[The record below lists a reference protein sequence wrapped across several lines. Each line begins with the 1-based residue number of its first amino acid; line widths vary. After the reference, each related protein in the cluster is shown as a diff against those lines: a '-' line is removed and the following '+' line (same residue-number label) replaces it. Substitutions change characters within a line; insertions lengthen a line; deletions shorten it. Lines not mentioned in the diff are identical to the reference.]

1 MTTDLSAAEA
11 IATEAALWH
20 ERLARD
26 PAADPPRAFEAWRK
40 ADPAHAEAFAQIELA
55 RACARSLAAH
65 PELLALRQETATR
78 LAAQR
83 ARSAARKNRAGAAL
97 AALALVALPLAGWY
111 AAERHASAPAVA
123 SAETRRFSTGIG
135 QRLTMRLDD
144 GSRLTLNTATAV
156 RVAYTSGERH
166 VILEHGQAWFEVA
179 KGQSRP
185 FRVTA
190 GAHDVVAHGTAF
202 DVRVEPDRTTVLLVE
217 GKVTVGERDAG
228 DTGAVAMVP
237 NDLLVARGDAMTLQH
252 DGNAR
257 QIEAWREGLVVFA
270 DTPLAEA
277 TAELNRYAPHPLIV
291 KDSRAAA
298 LRVSGAFRTGES
310 ATFAEALAVSFPV
323 RAVTRADGTIE
334 ISSRR

>member
-1 MTTDLSAAEA
+1 MTDLSTADA

-26 PAADPPRAFEAWRK
+26 PAATPPKAFTAWCA
-40 ADPAHAEAFAQIELA
+40 ADPAHAEAFDQIERT

-65 PELLALRQETATR
+65 PELLALRQETAAR

-83 ARSAARKNRAGAAL
+83 ARSAARKSRVGAAL
-97 AALALVALPLAGWY
+97 GALALVALPLAGWY
-111 AAERHASAPAVA
+111 AAERQGPAPAVA
-123 SAETRRFSTGIG
+123 SAEARRFSTGIG
-135 QRLTMRLDD
+135 QRLAMMLDD

-156 RVAYTSGERH
+156 RIAYTPGERH

-202 DVRVEPDRTTVLLVE
+202 DVRLEPDRTTVLLVE
-217 GKVTVGERDAG
+217 GKVTVGGRDAG
-228 DTGAVAMVP
+228 DRDAVAMAP
-237 NDLLVARGDAMTLQH
+237 NDLLVARGSAMTLRH
-252 DGNAR
+252 DGNTR

-277 TAELNRYAPHPLIV
+277 AAELNRYAAHPLIV
-291 KDSRAAA
+291 KDARAAA
-298 LRVSGAFRTGES
+298 LRISGAFRTGES
-310 ATFAEALAVSFPV
+310 ATFAEALAESFPV
-323 RAVTRADGTIE
+323 RTVTRADGGIE